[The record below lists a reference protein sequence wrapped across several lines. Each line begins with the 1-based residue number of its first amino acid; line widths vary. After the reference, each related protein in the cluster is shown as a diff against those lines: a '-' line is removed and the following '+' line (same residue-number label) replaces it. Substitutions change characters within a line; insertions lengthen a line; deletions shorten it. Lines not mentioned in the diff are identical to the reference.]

1 MDVSFLF
8 AFAFLFSSF
17 LSKVSSDNHFAFLHF
32 FFLGMVL
39 ITTSYRKLRTFI
51 HSPSESLSGDIGQAE
66 TSLMPDIDGTGS
78 SFLLDSILS
87 TVLKKLSSDVWVV
100 TILFIYFFHHVWPGG
115 SGLPSE
121 WLLEP
126 FCTVLHFGPVP
137 QKLTVLPQR
146 KKISLSFLVLWMS
159 LVFQLLL
166 TVVSFY
172 HFSGSPI
179 LSGLH

>member
-1 MDVSFLF
+1 MDIFFLF
-8 AFAFLFSSF
+8 TFAFQFSSF
-17 LSKVSSDNHFAFLHF
+17 LSKASSDNHFCLFAFL
-32 FFLGMVL
+32 FLRMVL
-39 ITTSYRKLRTFI
+39 ITASCRKLQTSN
-51 HSPSESLSGDIGQAE
+51 HSSSDSLSGDIGQASS
-66 TSLMPDIDGTGS
+66 SLMPDIDGTGS
-78 SFLLDSILS
+78 NFLLDSILS

-100 TILFIYFFHHVWPGG
+100 MIFFFFHHIWSGG
-115 SGLPSE
+115 TGLPSE

-146 KKISLSFLVLWMS
+146 KKISLPFLVSWMS

-166 TVVSFY
+166 TLVSFC

-179 LSGLH
+179 PLGLH